1 MLLNRDAI
9 FLRIVLQLDDLVVV
23 ISDLLTGG
31 CLEDI
36 ELFHSLDYV
45 ARLRLQVEELF
56 LVDRCDHN
64 FLSHRDDL
72 LQNSLAV
79 QLVYVFESRLY
90 FLCLAHHFLNILDP
104 AVDGFNWSF
113 LLSQHVFVA
122 QVIHLQSFD
131 LGWHTGQVFYILLQ
145 F

>member
-45 ARLRLQVEELF
+45 TRLRLQVEELF
-56 LVDRCDHN
+56 LVDRGDHD
-64 FLSHRDDL
+64 FLRHSDDL
-72 LQNSLAV
+72 LQNSLAI
-79 QLVYVFESRLY
+79 QLVQVLEFRLY

-104 AVDGFNWSF
+104 AVDGF
-113 LLSQHVFVA
+113 V
-122 QVIHLQSFD
+122 
-131 LGWHTGQVFYILLQ
+131 
-145 F
+145 